1 MLPRLRKIGLTLVLV
16 LVVAGHIGLWLSDQ
30 PFEAKLRLTLLNAGV
45 WAVILLPA
53 VGVGLWLRAVER
65 QNR

>member
-1 MLPRLRKIGLTLVLV
+1 MSSRLRKIGLSLVLV
-16 LVVAGHIGLWLSDQ
+16 LVVAGHIGLWFSGQ

-45 WAVILLPA
+45 WAIILLPA